1 VSGNERRRQFQKL
14 QERDKKGLQ
23 ERHAQSKRKRA
34 DVLRAARRLELAR
47 LSDEYRRSRRFM
59 VERHA
64 KEIAAERAEWKKV
77 ATERHKNWAD
87 FKREFAVPEAVRD
100 APKHGFSARADF
112 LRTAT
117 QAAEVKRKPP
127 PRDQEN
133 SSPEHAEPKQ
143 SVIVVRDGEQ
153 PAAETKGWRARRSAA
168 ERRADGSYRT
178 RDRPS
183 GRNGRSRERD
193 PFEPR

>member
-1 VSGNERRRQFQKL
+1 
-14 QERDKKGLQ
+14 
-23 ERHAQSKRKRA
+23 
-34 DVLRAARRLELAR
+34 
-47 LSDEYRRSRRFM
+47 M

-77 ATERHKNWAD
+77 SIDRQKRWAD
-87 FKREFAVPEAVRD
+87 FKREFAMPEVVRH
-100 APKHGFSARADF
+100 APKHSVSARADF

-117 QAAEVKRKPP
+117 QAAEVQRKPP
-127 PRDQEN
+127 PRDQE
-133 SSPEHAEPKQ
+133 SSPPEHAEPKQ
-143 SVIVVRDGEQ
+143 SVIVVKDGEQ
-153 PAAETKGWRARRSAA
+153 AAAETKGWRARRSAA